1 MRRWWGRGLRLLWLP
16 LGLVLLQACSAVQT
30 GYRQVPTL
38 GYWWLDSQFNLSSE
52 QSEPVR
58 EALQQLQRWHRE
70 QELPRYAD
78 LLAQVHSLSARE
90 VDAAQV
96 CKVWAQVNDGLQRLA
111 SQSARQFAPL
121 ALQLQPRQLRHLAR
135 HWDKANA
142 EWQKEWLEGSSSERL
157 ARRLDKAA
165 ARYGDFYGKLHE
177 PQMALLRTQLKA
189 SAWSPQWG
197 QQDRLR
203 RQQLLMT
210 TLQNLQA
217 PGTTLAQAEAALQA
231 VWQQWLVAP
240 AEADRR
246 VQQALVQQTCQNLA
260 ELHNSTSAE
269 QRQRA
274 ARRLRAYERDLR
286 ELTGA

>member
-1 MRRWWGRGLRLLWLP
+1 MQRRWVQGLVLLL
-16 LGLVLLQACSAVQT
+16 LVLLQACSALQV
-30 GYRQVPTL
+30 GYRQAPNL

-58 EALQQLQRWHRE
+58 AALQQLQRWHRE
-70 QELPRYAD
+70 QELPRYGE
-78 LLAQVHSLSARE
+78 LLTQLHSLSTRE
-90 VDAAQV
+90 VEAAQV
-96 CKVWAQVNDGLQRLA
+96 CQVWTQVNDSLQRLA
-111 SQSARQFAPL
+111 GQSVRQLAPL

-142 EWQKEWLEGSSSERL
+142 DWNKEWLEGSANERL

-165 ARYGDFYGKLHE
+165 SRYGDFYGSLSDK
-177 PQMALLRTQLKA
+177 QMALLRAQLQA

-203 RQQLLMT
+203 RQQLLMA
-210 TLQNLQA
+210 TLQSLQA
-217 PGTTLAQAEAALQA
+217 PGTTVAQAETALMA
-231 VWQQWLVAP
+231 VWQQWLTPP

-246 VQQALVQQTCQNLA
+246 VQQALVQQACQNLA
-260 ELHNSTSAE
+260 ELHNSTSTE

-274 ARRLRAYERDLR
+274 ARKLRAYDRDLR
-286 ELTGA
+286 ELLSS

>member
-1 MRRWWGRGLRLLWLP
+1 MQRRWVQGLVLLL
-16 LGLVLLQACSAVQT
+16 LVLLQACSALQV
-30 GYRQVPTL
+30 GYRQAPNL

-58 EALQQLQRWHRE
+58 AALQQLQRWHRE
-70 QELPRYAD
+70 QELPRYGE
-78 LLAQVHSLSARE
+78 LLTQLHSLSTRE
-90 VDAAQV
+90 VEAAQV
-96 CKVWAQVNDGLQRLA
+96 CQVWTQVNDSLQRLA
-111 SQSARQFAPL
+111 SQSVRQLAPL

-142 EWQKEWLEGSSSERL
+142 DWNKEWLEGSANERL

-165 ARYGDFYGKLHE
+165 SRYGDFYGSLSDK
-177 PQMALLRTQLKA
+177 QMALLRAQLQA

-203 RQQLLMT
+203 RQQLLMA
-210 TLQNLQA
+210 TLQSLQA
-217 PGTTLAQAEAALQA
+217 PGTTVAQAETALMA
-231 VWQQWLVAP
+231 VWQQWLTPP

-246 VQQALVQQTCQNLA
+246 VQQALVQQVCQNLA
-260 ELHNSTSAE
+260 ELHNSTSTE

-274 ARRLRAYERDLR
+274 ARKLRAYDRDLR
-286 ELTGA
+286 ELLSS

>member
-1 MRRWWGRGLRLLWLP
+1 MRGRWWGRGLLLL
-16 LGLVLLQACSAVQT
+16 LLALLQACSAVQI
-30 GYRQVPTL
+30 GYRQAPNL

-52 QSEPVR
+52 QADPVR

-70 QELPRYAD
+70 QELVRYAD
-78 LLAQVHSLSARE
+78 LLAQVQTLSARE
-90 VDAAQV
+90 VDAGQV
-96 CKVWAQVNDGLQRLA
+96 CKVWTQVNDGLQRLA
-111 SQSARQFAPL
+111 GQSVRQLAPL
-121 ALQLQPRQLRHLAR
+121 ALQLQPKQLRHLAR

-142 EWQKEWLEGSSSERL
+142 DWNREWLEGSASQRL

-165 ARYGDFYGKLHE
+165 ARYSDFYGSLSEK
-177 PQMALLRTQLKA
+177 QIGLLRAQLQA
-189 SAWSPQWG
+189 SAWNPVWG
-197 QQDRLR
+197 QQDRQR
-203 RQQLLMT
+203 RQQLLMGA
-210 TLQNLQA
+210 LQSLQA
-217 PGTTLAQAEAALQA
+217 PGTTVAQAEAALLA

-274 ARRLRAYERDLR
+274 ARRLRAYEQDLR
-286 ELTGA
+286 ELAGG